1 MQREKEQ
8 EHPHTFLSHH
18 THPTT
23 KTEHTILIME
33 HYCHRSRPI
42 TKLKQQVHHFLPEMP
57 KIKASSV
64 APESTRNSSHDNYV
78 GDNANILSDSLLN
91 VGPNHNQGEPSD
103 NDSGSPNIPNYD
115 ENVASSCR
123 EDEQEE
129 SVFLLRRGTITSA
142 RFNILST
149 MVGGGSLSLPLAFH
163 QAGKMFLGPLLLI
176 FIAYMVKQSI
186 YLLIDAAVL
195 SHPADGKPD
204 KRHLKG
210 TKSFESVA
218 FEAFGPKAKQFSMGL
233 IWTICFFT
241 IIGYAVLLR
250 DMLLPFSDAL
260 FGVPETAGGSAPTDG
275 PSLHHNLTMLAVIL
289 LVTPLCTMK
298 NLTSLDKVGALSML
312 SIFSVACCVAY
323 RSFQC
328 NFSPAFEDRRLMH
341 WSDYINYFPDTKQ
354 GFLLAIHELLNAIPI
369 LLSVFMCH
377 FNVLPVHNELSNP
390 TPARVE
396 KLFST
401 SVWGAGLFYL
411 FVGISGSMYGNCTPD
426 GVVKGN
432 VLLSFDKDD
441 VLLVI
446 GRLCLSLTITLA
458 FPVLVVPCRDVTL
471 RAFASQH
478 DQVDCNQ
485 SEVADGSNDSDEPG
499 VVLDELAEPLL
510 GDDALIDE
518 NGGALSSQKIFNVE
532 KDAQRIIVSIGIFWC
547 GAAVACIVQSID
559 VVWEVLGSSLSLMM
573 GFIIP
578 SSCFLVILR
587 RALTTTEDSSRD
599 EEARMVGDEFQS
611 LPTSLQDYL
620 TKTGKQM
627 ASFLVIFFIGM
638 MLLLSGN
645 NLLNLI

>member
-1 MQREKEQ
+1 
-8 EHPHTFLSHH
+8 
-18 THPTT
+18 
-23 KTEHTILIME
+23 ME

-57 KIKASSV
+57 TTKASSV
-64 APESTRNSSHDNYV
+64 DATESTTDRNSSHDSHVVVHCHDRNTISNSVDTELDQNQIESQYNESFFPHNHV
-78 GDNANILSDSLLN
+78 NNDDNAA
-91 VGPNHNQGEPSD
+91 
-103 NDSGSPNIPNYD
+103 SP
-115 ENVASSCR
+115 CR
-123 EDEQEE
+123 EEQENGVE
-129 SVFLLRRGTITSA
+129 REDDVSLHRRGTITSA
-142 RFNILST
+142 RFNIFST
-149 MVGGGSLSLPLAFH
+149 MIGGGSLSLPLAFH
-163 QAGKMFLGPLLLI
+163 RAGNVLLGPLLLI
-176 FIAYMVKQSI
+176 SIAYIVKQSI

-195 SHPADGKPD
+195 SHPADDKPN
-204 KRHLKG
+204 KRHVKG

-218 FEAFGPKAKQFSMGL
+218 YEAFGPNAKQFSMGL

-260 FGVPETAGGSAPTDG
+260 FGAEGAGGDITPTDG

-328 NFSPAFEDRRLMH
+328 NFSPAFEDRRLMR
-341 WSDYINYFPDTKQ
+341 WSEYINYFPDTSH
-354 GFLLAIHELLNAIPI
+354 GFLSAMHDLLNAVPI

-377 FNVLPVHNELSNP
+377 FNVLPVHNELTNP
-390 TPARVE
+390 TSVRVE

-401 SVWGAGLFYL
+401 SIWGAGLFYL
-411 FVGISGSMYGNCTPD
+411 FVGMSGSIYGNCTPD

-471 RAFASQH
+471 RAFASYF
-478 DQVDCNQ
+478 DKVDYNE
-485 SEVADGSNDSDEPG
+485 SEVVDGSNDLDEPG
-499 VVLDELAEPLL
+499 VMQDELAEPLL
-510 GDDALIDE
+510 GDDTLVDE
-518 NGGALSSQKIFNVE
+518 LGSAHSQSIVNVE
-532 KDAQRIIVSIGIFWC
+532 KNARRIIVSIGIFWC
-547 GAAVACIVQSID
+547 GAAVACVVQNVD

-578 SSCFLVILR
+578 ASCFLVILR
-587 RALTTTEDSSRD
+587 RVLTATLDSSRD
-599 EEARMVGDEFQS
+599 EEARIFGDELQS
-611 LPTSLQDYL
+611 LPASLKDYITQTG
-620 TKTGKQM
+620 TKM
-627 ASFLVIFFIGM
+627 ASFLVVFFIGM

-645 NLLNLI
+645 NFFNLF

>member
-1 MQREKEQ
+1 M
-8 EHPHTFLSHH
+8 
-18 THPTT
+18 PTT
-23 KTEHTILIME
+23 
-33 HYCHRSRPI
+33 
-42 TKLKQQVHHFLPEMP
+42 
-57 KIKASSV
+57 KASSV
-64 APESTRNSSHDNYV
+64 APEGTINSSHDNQI
-78 GDNANILSDSLLN
+78 GDNTHIFSDSHDAD
-91 VGPNHNQGEPSD
+91 PYHNQGEASYNDD
-103 NDSGSPNIPNYD
+103 NGSHH
-115 ENVASSCR
+115 EGETSLCR
-123 EDEQEE
+123 EGEQEDDIC
-129 SVFLLRRGTITSA
+129 LYHRRGTVTSA

-176 FIAYMVKQSI
+176 AVAHIVKQSI
-186 YLLIDAAVL
+186 ILLVDAAVL
-195 SHPADGKPD
+195 SHPVDGKPE
-204 KRHLKG
+204 KAHLKG

-218 FEAFGPKAKQFSMGL
+218 FEAFGPKARQFSMSL

-250 DMLLPFSDAL
+250 DMLLPFSDAI
-260 FGVPETAGGSAPTDG
+260 FGAKEADGSTPTDG
-275 PSLHHNLTMLAVIL
+275 PSLHHNLPMLAVIL

-328 NFSPAFEDRRLMH
+328 NFSPAFEDRRLMP
-341 WSDYINYFPDTKQ
+341 WSEYINYVPDTNR
-354 GFLLAIHELLNAIPI
+354 GFLSAVHDLLNAVPI

-390 TPARVE
+390 TSARVE

-401 SVWGAGLFYL
+401 SIWGAGVFYL

-426 GVVKGN
+426 GIVKGN

-441 VLLVI
+441 TLLVI

-471 RAFASQH
+471 RAFASH
-478 DQVDCNQ
+478 DCEGDCNQ
-485 SEVADGSNDSDEPG
+485 CEVMDDSNNSNDPRD
-499 VVLDELAEPLL
+499 VNYELAEPLL
-510 GDDALIDE
+510 GDNALMNE
-518 NGGALSSQKIFNVE
+518 NGSNHPSQNVE
-532 KDAQRIIVSIGIFWC
+532 KNTQRIIVSIGIFWC
-547 GAAVACIVQSID
+547 GAAVACVIQNVD
-559 VVWEVLGSSLSLMM
+559 VVWEILGSSLSLMM

-578 SSCFLVILR
+578 ASCFLVILR
-587 RALTTTEDSSRD
+587 RVLTTALESSRD
-599 EEARMVGDEFQS
+599 EEARIFDDE
-611 LPTSLQDYL
+611 LPASLQDNS
-620 TKTGKQM
+620 TKTCKQKM

-645 NLLNLI
+645 NLFNLF